1 MRKKPAER
9 GSIEMK
15 NTLFNNMLST
25 ATALALAACL
35 AVSGCTHSE
44 SAAPS
49 PRPALVYRITSGAGI
64 DSDVYAGEIRARHEI
79 DHAFR
84 IGGKVAQRLVDAGT
98 AVKKGQL
105 LARLDPQDARLAADA
120 ASAQAAAQQTEAA
133 FAGAEMRRYQDLFA
147 KGFISQSAL
156 DQKINAA
163 NSAKAKLDAL
173 RAQADVS
180 VNQAGYAALHAETDG
195 VVIQV
200 MAEAG
205 QVVAQGQ
212 PVLKI
217 ANPKEKELAISAPE
231 ARLDDFRRALDKSAP
246 RELRVASW
254 AQPEK
259 RFQAR
264 IREIGA
270 AADPVTRT
278 YAVRIA
284 LIEADD
290 SLQLGMSA
298 FAVFIGANAPD
309 VLTVPLSALYAH
321 ADAVGVWQV
330 AGDGK
335 VSLKPVKVVQ
345 YRETSAVIKAEN
357 GSIKSGDTIVA
368 AGVHK
373 LREGEIVRPVTD
385 PLVTGDGKVA
395 LAPTPAEGTQKQDV
409 ATLKRLYD

>member
-1 MRKKPAER
+1 M
-9 GSIEMK
+9 
-15 NTLFNNMLST
+15 LFNNGLGTFLGVS
-25 ATALALAACL
+25 LAA
-35 AVSGCTHSE
+35 AVAGAGCTHSE
-44 SAAPS
+44 PAAPL
-49 PRPALVYRITSGAGI
+49 PRPALVYRLTASSGA

-84 IGGKVAQRLVDAGT
+84 IGGKIAQRLVDAGAT
-98 AVKKGQL
+98 VRKGQL

-133 FAGAEMRRYQDLFA
+133 FASAEMKRYQDLFA

-163 NSAKAKLDAL
+163 NSARAKLDAL
-173 RAQADVS
+173 RAQANVS

-195 VVIQV
+195 VVTQV

-231 ARLDDFRRALDKSAP
+231 TRLDDFRRALDKSAP
-246 RELRVASW
+246 RELGVASW

-259 RFQAR
+259 RFRAR

-278 YAVRIA
+278 YPVRIA
-284 LIEADD
+284 LIDADD

-309 VLTVPLSALYAH
+309 VLAVPLSALYAH
-321 ADAVGVWQV
+321 ADTVGIWLV

-335 VSLKPVKVVQ
+335 VSLKQIKVVQ
-345 YRETSAVIKAEN
+345 YRETTAIIKAEN
-357 GSIKSGDTIVA
+357 GSIKPGDTIVA

-373 LREGEIVRPVTD
+373 LREGEVVRPVTD

-395 LAPTPAEGTQKQDV
+395 LAPTAVESAQKQDIAAV
-409 ATLKRLYD
+409 KRLFD

>member
-1 MRKKPAER
+1 
-9 GSIEMK
+9 MK
-15 NTLFNNMLST
+15 TILFNNGLGTFLGVS
-25 ATALALAACL
+25 LAA
-35 AVSGCTHSE
+35 AVAGAGCTHSE
-44 SAAPS
+44 PAAPL
-49 PRPALVYRITSGAGI
+49 PRPALVYRLTASSGA

-84 IGGKVAQRLVDAGT
+84 IGGKIAQRLVDAGAT
-98 AVKKGQL
+98 VRKGQL

-133 FAGAEMRRYQDLFA
+133 FASAEMKRYQDLFA

-163 NSAKAKLDAL
+163 NSARAKLDAL
-173 RAQADVS
+173 RAQANVS

-195 VVIQV
+195 VVTQV

-231 ARLDDFRRALDKSAP
+231 TRLDDFRRALDKSAP
-246 RELRVASW
+246 RELGVASW

-259 RFQAR
+259 RFRAR

-278 YAVRIA
+278 YPVRIA
-284 LIEADD
+284 LIDADD

-309 VLTVPLSALYAH
+309 VLAVPLSALYAH
-321 ADAVGVWQV
+321 ADTVGIWLV

-335 VSLKPVKVVQ
+335 VSLKQIKVVQ
-345 YRETSAVIKAEN
+345 YRETTAIIKAEN
-357 GSIKSGDTIVA
+357 GSIKPGDTIVA

-373 LREGEIVRPVTD
+373 LREGEVVRPVTD

-395 LAPTPAEGTQKQDV
+395 LAPTAVESAQKQDIAAV
-409 ATLKRLYD
+409 KRLFD